1 MHKTNIILALIST
14 QTHNMLSVM
23 GNPCW
28 DFAFCSQSEE
38 GLSCCQF
45 TVSECD
51 LTGDEF

>member
-14 QTHNMLSVM
+14 QTHMLSVM

-28 DFAFCSQSEE
+28 DFAFCSQSE
-38 GLSCCQF
+38 GLSCCHF